1 MDSQVK
7 LDGFSTTLE
16 NKLVLNDIV
25 MESKKLDFEG
35 MKLLTTVTPEESSL
49 PY

>member
-7 LDGFSTTLE
+7 LDGLQYHVE

-35 MKLLTTVTPEESSL
+35 MKLLTTVTPEEKFL